1 MSSQSPTV
9 DEHDIEYLALMHGT
23 SPETMKE
30 LTWRTGNRS
39 REAVE
44 ALLDMELPC
53 LKRFVFGPV

>member
-1 MSSQSPTV
+1 MASQSPTV

-23 SPETMKE
+23 SLETMKE